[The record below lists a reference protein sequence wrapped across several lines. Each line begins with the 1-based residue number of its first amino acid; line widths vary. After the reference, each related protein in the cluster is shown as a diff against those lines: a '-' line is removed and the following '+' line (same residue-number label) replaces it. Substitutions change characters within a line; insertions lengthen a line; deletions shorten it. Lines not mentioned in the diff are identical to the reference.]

1 MARDFSS
8 LKNLDIPV
16 KVLFT
21 GYLSTVAVG
30 YLMALIQILF
40 THGMADGKFGL
51 SIDDIVYSYYGNRS
65 GTVLETK
72 LNGSMK
78 ENASEQERF
87 VIMQWVRDGAEED
100 EYAKS
105 GVEKIIQERCVMCH
119 NKEAAVPDFTDFK
132 VLKELARQDE
142 GATFSSLTRVSHIH
156 LFGISFIFMFVGLIF
171 SFSETSTLKY
181 KSIAIGMPY
190 LFLLVDI
197 LSWWL
202 TKLNPFFAILV
213 ILAGAGMAISF
224 AFMWTVSV
232 AEMWAFN
239 KVFLDANGQPRP
251 QWSTIVEAKLKQ
263 AGCDSAVSV
272 GKRACC
278 MGRSAMKQVWQQ
290 FLERGWP
297 WARQSLEKFR
307 QKKD

>member
-8 LKNLDIPV
+8 LKNLDVPV

-21 GYLSTVAVG
+21 GYLTTVAVG
-30 YLMALIQILF
+30 YLFALIQILF

-65 GTVLETK
+65 GSTLEVK

-78 ENASEQERF
+78 DNASEQERF
-87 VIMQWVRDGAEED
+87 LIMQWVRDGAD
-100 EYAKS
+100 HDDYVDN
-105 GVEKIIQERCVMCH
+105 GVEKIIQERCAMCH
-119 NKEAAVPDFTDFK
+119 NKDASIPDFTDFA
-132 VLKELARQDE
+132 VLKELAREDT

-190 LFLLVDI
+190 VFLLVDI

-202 TKLNPFFAILV
+202 TKLNPMFAWLV

-224 AFMWTVSV
+224 AFMWIVSV
-232 AEMWAFN
+232 AEMWVFD
-239 KVFLDANGQPRP
+239 KVFLQATGEPRP
-251 QWSTIVEAKLKQ
+251 QWSTIVEAKFRAVGGEKLLIHLLELVKNVGAAAWAEVWPRLKTLY
-263 AGCDSAVSV
+263 
-272 GKRACC
+272 
-278 MGRSAMKQVWQQ
+278 QQ
-290 FLERGWP
+290 FIR
-297 WARQSLEKFR
+297 
-307 QKKD
+307 KD